1 MASKRESPVMEKMI
15 QDLNES
21 AAALVHI
28 KQDLGRPMSRRERA
42 KQVVSK
48 AKERAKDQTTK
59 THRVAVDLGGGA
71 IAQVSTEMLNWG
83 IRSLGDW
90 SGKDSWLKKNSD
102 ILQGAPHLMV
112 GLAVYLT
119 ELLTRPKEKL
129 PSLGREIAS
138 EAANVF
144 THLGFANLWRAL
156 RIRWDDGKVD
166 AKTLKQVT
174 AERDAAVAKLAANQG
189 GGAK

>member
-1 MASKRESPVMEKMI
+1 MEKMI

-21 AAALVHI
+21 ATALVHI
-28 KQDLGRPMSRRERA
+28 KQDLAKPSRRERA
-42 KQVVSK
+42 NQAYEKTK
-48 AKERAKDQTTK
+48 ARAKDQTTK
-59 THRVAVDLGGGA
+59 THRVAVDLGGGS

-83 IRSLGDW
+83 IRALGDW

-102 ILQGAPHLMV
+102 VLQGAPHLMV

-119 ELLTRPKEKL
+119 ELLTRDKAKL
-129 PSLGREIAS
+129 PTLGREIAS

-189 GGAK
+189 GGTK

>member
-1 MASKRESPVMEKMI
+1 MIWPIPHFWIIDIGESVLEKRAHKNPVSYTHLDVYKR
-15 QDLNES
+15 Q
-21 AAALVHI
+21 
-28 KQDLGRPMSRRERA
+28 KQDLGKPLSRRERA

-112 GLAVYLT
+112 GLAV
-119 ELLTRPKEKL
+119 RC
-129 PSLGREIAS
+129 
-138 EAANVF
+138 V
-144 THLGFANLWRAL
+144 
-156 RIRWDDGKVD
+156 
-166 AKTLKQVT
+166 
-174 AERDAAVAKLAANQG
+174 
-189 GGAK
+189 